1 MKKKMHD
8 MSLERAKYEGIDKE
22 PRLKDPKDIHYNNL
36 QSWALFKL
44 AYYQCFKC
52 KNAYFGGMKDCIAAQ
67 QASQEFK
74 PEDLVC
80 SKCSS
85 ELLGFGNSKC
95 KKHGTDFIDFKC
107 KFCCSVSQ
115 WFCWGNTHF
124 CEPCHKKQCNG
135 DYVSRKKVSDLP
147 KCPGK
152 ANCPLKFE
160 HPPNGTEFSL
170 GCAIC
175 RNEQANMKNF

>member
-1 MKKKMHD
+1 MKKKMMA
-8 MSLERAKYEGIDKE
+8 MSIERAKYENIHKD
-22 PRLKDPKDIHYNNL
+22 PRLSNPNDAYYNNL
-36 QSWALFKL
+36 QAWALFKL

-52 KNAYFGGMKDCIAAQ
+52 KVPYFGGMKDCIAAQ
-67 QASQEFK
+67 AAAADFK

-80 SKCSS
+80 AKCSS
-85 ELLGFGNSKC
+85 KSLGLGSSNC
-95 KKHGTDFIDFKC
+95 PKHGTDYIEFKC
-107 KFCCSVSQ
+107 KFCCSISQ

-124 CEPCHKKQCNG
+124 CEPCHKRQCNG
-135 DYVSRKKVSDLP
+135 DYVSRKKVSELP

-152 ANCPLKFE
+152 DLCPLKVA

-175 RNEQANMKNF
+175 RNEV